1 MDSTLGCT
9 AGRCFSIIP
18 GCANDGDTMNITV
31 NMTIKFHKAEFDPDE
46 MNLIRGKP
54 ITEYSRNMTLCL
66 GDTAV
71 HLNRKDAYDQIW
83 NAIIN
88 QVNND

>member
-1 MDSTLGCT
+1 
-9 AGRCFSIIP
+9 
-18 GCANDGDTMNITV
+18 MNPIRNQCGECSCEVTTYE
-31 NMTIKFHKAEFDPDE
+31 NGMRQISKIKWDCIDPACPYFE

-71 HLNRKDAYDQIW
+71 RLNRKDAYDQIW